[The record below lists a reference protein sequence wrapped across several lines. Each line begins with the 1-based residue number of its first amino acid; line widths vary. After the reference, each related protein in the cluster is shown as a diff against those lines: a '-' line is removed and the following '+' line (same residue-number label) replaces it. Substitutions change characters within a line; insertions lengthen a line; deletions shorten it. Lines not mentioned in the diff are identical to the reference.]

1 MFKVDFQDIGLINYV
16 DGWEYQEQLHRNL
29 TSLSANHQSFA
40 GFLLFCEHPH
50 VYTLGNS
57 GNPNHL
63 LINQEFLNSIQATY
77 VKTNRGGDITYHGPG
92 QIVGYLI
99 FNLRLL
105 HLGIK
110 QYIHL
115 IEESIIRTLK
125 EFHLNGERLE
135 GATGVWLD
143 ASNKSKARK
152 ICAIGV
158 RVSKGIT
165 MHGFALNVNTQLQYF
180 QYIIPCGIQDKGVTS
195 LQRELQANIDIENV
209 KQILKNQIL
218 TTFNLTV

>member
-165 MHGFALNVNTQLQYF
+165 MHGFAFNVNTQLQYF